1 MVSIPSFPDAIRPRS
16 TYGELRRLAA
26 GLGITVWSQTLPSGS
41 CGYYDAATDAIIIDR
56 GQSYRAKRCT
66 LVHELVHWSHGDVFH
81 GSVIDSR
88 LENRARRETAGLL
101 VDTREYEQAESMYEG
116 ESKAIAIELDVTLQI
131 IEDYRDM
138 VLAPMRDMMAAL

>member
-1 MVSIPSFPDAIRPRS
+1 MASIPSLPDVIRPRS

-26 GLGITVWSQTLPSGS
+26 GLGITVWSQTLPSGD
-41 CGYYDAATDAIIIDR
+41 CGYYDATTDAIIIDR

-88 LENRARRETAGLL
+88 LEHRTRRETALIL
-101 VDTREYEQAESMYEG
+101 IDESEYRMAELAYEG
-116 ESKAIAIELDVTLQI
+116 DISLMASELDVTRQI
-131 IEDYRDM
+131 IRDYRTM
-138 VLAPMRDMMAAL
+138 ILARR